1 MIIREA
7 KEQDVESI
15 VNININGWVKTYHGI
30 FPSEFLEKLEQ
41 KKSEIFV
48 IDHKKK

>member
-7 KEQDVESI
+7 KEQDAESI

-30 FPSEFLEKLEQ
+30 FPSDFLNKLEQ
-41 KKSEIFV
+41 KNQKV
-48 IDHKKK
+48 